1 MGYSSTLC
9 FLIKE
14 EFYMFKGPIPTG
26 PLDVVLAVGA
36 IAFNFWYQ
44 HRKEKREKENIK
56 YLASLVFV

>member
-44 HRKEKREKENIK
+44 HRKEKREKEGD
-56 YLASLVFV
+56 

>member
-1 MGYSSTLC
+1 
-9 FLIKE
+9 
-14 EFYMFKGPIPTG
+14 MFKGPIPTG

-56 YLASLVFV
+56 YKAEQEAYYQSKYGVNTGYKK